1 MPRYEKI
8 PSENW
13 KRAREMRNNLT
24 KAERAFWRALRG
36 KQLGVRFLRQHPV
49 GPYIT
54 DFFTFEKK
62 LVIEVDGDSHAE
74 PKQVEHDR
82 VRDAYLKSHGFRV
95 KHYTNNDI
103 LKSLEGVL
111 SDIMEVLHASSD

>member
-13 KRAREMRNNLT
+13 KRAREMRKSPT
-24 KAERAFWRALRG
+24 KAERILWRALRG

-49 GPYIT
+49 GPYIA
-54 DFFTFEKK
+54 DFFTLEKK
-62 LVIEVDGDSHAE
+62 LVIEVDGDSHVE

-82 VRDAYLKSHGFRV
+82 VRDAYFASHGFRV
-95 KHYTNNDI
+95 KRYTNNDVM
-103 LKSLEGVL
+103 KGLEGVL
-111 SDIMEVLHASSD
+111 RDIMEVLHASSD